1 MKVPSHTMPD
11 SHSTSAQVIIL
22 TDRHFILAEMP
33 TFGRR
38 LSDLANDPMKR
49 HLVIEHVRVN
59 RSDRPDEMLGSY
71 AQMVVR
77 KEGIHAI
84 LLISEPLRQT
94 QQRLATYVPKTPAKI
109 AAVLPVL
116 LISGSVH
123 LAARVDPAVWTLEA
137 GPEPFVA
144 ISGAEVTLTHRHGP
158 PIPVPVA
165 LVNRTRIE
173 AAASTGGSI

>member
-1 MKVPSHTMPD
+1 MPVPHP
-11 SHSTSAQVIIL
+11 TSAQVIIL
-22 TDRHFILAEMP
+22 TDSHFILAEMP

-38 LSDLANDPMKR
+38 MSDLANDQMTR
-49 HLVIEHVRVN
+49 HLMLENVRVN

-71 AQMVVR
+71 RQMVVR

-84 LLISEPLRQT
+84 LLISEPIRQT
-94 QQRLATYVPKTPAKI
+94 QQRLASYVPKTPAKI

-123 LAARVDPAVWTLEA
+123 LAARVDPAVWALEA

-165 LVNRTRIE
+165 LVNRSRIE
-173 AAASTGGSI
+173 AAASTGAGA